1 VQLSDIL
8 LVDNL
13 LNLGLVNKM
22 TLSTKAVLLSALVFP
37 GCGHLLLKSKVMGSL
52 FIAVTLACLYF
63 LLSSAM
69 DIANE
74 ISAKILS
81 GEIPLDVSRISAA
94 VTSGLAGNN
103 SQQITIS
110 TWVLVI
116 CWLVAIVDVYRVAKK
131 TA

>member
-1 VQLSDIL
+1 
-8 LVDNL
+8 
-13 LNLGLVNKM
+13 M
-22 TLSTKAVLLSALVFP
+22 TLTTKAVLLSALIFP
-37 GCGHLLLKSKVMGSL
+37 GCGHLLLKSRLLAGL
-52 FIAVTLACLYF
+52 FIAITLACLYF

-74 ISAKILS
+74 ISANILS
-81 GEIPLDVSRISAA
+81 GEIPLDVSSISAA